1 MRPTPLRLL
10 VGLAVLGTAASA
22 RADELKF
29 SAQLNKTKMDV
40 GEPVTLTLTLTGD
53 IAGTK
58 LRQLELPEGFTVAAQ
73 SQQTNFSINAG
84 VTERSLSLVY
94 VVVPQK
100 AGTFKLGP
108 FTVVHGKQALE
119 TEPIEVTVEKPAL
132 PPNFQ
137 PQGERFTL

>member
-10 VGLAVLGTAASA
+10 AGLAVLGIAASA
-22 RADELKF
+22 RAEELKF
-29 SAQLNKTKMDV
+29 SAQLNKTTMNV

-58 LRQLELPEGFTVAAQ
+58 LRKLELPEGFTVAAQ
-73 SQQTNFSINAG
+73 SQQTNFSMNAG
-84 VTERSLSLVY
+84 VTERSLSLIY
-94 VVVPQK
+94 IVVPQK

-108 FTVVHGKQALE
+108 FTVVHHKKEFQ
-119 TEPIEVTVEKPAL
+119 TEPIEVTVNISAL
-132 PPNFQ
+132 PPKFQ